1 MKPIKAIKSAKNYFL
16 IILIA
21 GITSII
27 TVASYSNNRNDT
39 DEINFNTS
47 NVDYMD
53 TTMMSSGRTLLE
65 QFSVAFESSAAQ
77 VSPSIV
83 PIFAEQTKS
92 FTNPFGAPADP
103 FNRFFGDDFFK
114 KFFGG
119 HEQKQTVRSLGSGV
133 IVTDDGYILTN
144 NHVVD
149 GADKL
154 TVMLDNKKKYEAN
167 VIGTDPQSD
176 VAVIKIEAENL
187 SAAVLGNSDNVK
199 IGQWVIAVGNPFQLM
214 HTITA
219 GIISAKGRS
228 SVGLA
233 DYEDFM
239 QTDAAINPG
248 NSGGALADLDGR
260 VIGINTA
267 ISSPSGGNVGI
278 GFAIPINMAKHVM
291 ESLIKNGSISRGYLA
306 VVPQDITEDLAKALN
321 LNETSGALIGDVTKD
336 GPADK
341 AGMKRGDIIK
351 SFNGIEV
358 DNSAQLRNIV
368 SDTEPGTEVPLIVQ
382 RKNEKIE
389 LNVTLGT
396 RPNNASAQQRNST
409 DELASSEKLGLTVQN
424 LTPEV
429 AKHFGFDGKNG
440 VVITEI
446 EVGSPAESAGL
457 KSGDIIREVNQTA
470 VNSTEDFE
478 NIISNITKG
487 DTVALL
493 VARGKFT
500 FYVAIEI

>member
-1 MKPIKAIKSAKNYFL
+1 
-16 IILIA
+16 
-21 GITSII
+21 
-27 TVASYSNNRNDT
+27 
-39 DEINFNTS
+39 
-47 NVDYMD
+47 
-53 TTMMSSGRTLLE
+53 
-65 QFSVAFESSAAQ
+65 
-77 VSPSIV
+77 
-83 PIFAEQTKS
+83 
-92 FTNPFGAPADP
+92 
-103 FNRFFGDDFFK
+103 
-114 KFFGG
+114 
-119 HEQKQTVRSLGSGV
+119 
-133 IVTDDGYILTN
+133 
-144 NHVVD
+144 
-149 GADKL
+149 
-154 TVMLDNKKKYEAN
+154 
-167 VIGTDPQSD
+167 
-176 VAVIKIEAENL
+176 
-187 SAAVLGNSDNVK
+187 
-199 IGQWVIAVGNPFQLM
+199 
-214 HTITA
+214 
-219 GIISAKGRS
+219 
-228 SVGLA
+228 
-233 DYEDFM
+233 
-239 QTDAAINPG
+239 
-248 NSGGALADLDGR
+248 
-260 VIGINTA
+260 
-267 ISSPSGGNVGI
+267 
-278 GFAIPINMAKHVM
+278 MAKHVM

-396 RPNNASAQQRNST
+396 RPNNASAQQSNST